1 MKKYTTPEI
10 ELTAFEAEDVITV
23 SYEDNEGS
31 YPSGWN

>member
-1 MKKYTTPEI
+1 MKKYTAPEI
-10 ELTAFEAEDVITV
+10 ELNNFEEDVITV